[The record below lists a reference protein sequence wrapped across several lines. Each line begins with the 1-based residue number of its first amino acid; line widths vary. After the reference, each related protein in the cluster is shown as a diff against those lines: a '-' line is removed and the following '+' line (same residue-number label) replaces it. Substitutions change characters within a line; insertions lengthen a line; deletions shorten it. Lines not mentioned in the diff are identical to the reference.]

1 MIQLTLTLRDDYHT
15 GCGNISLCGTTLA
28 QTMIFQLATHV
39 PFFLTKQWRT
49 RGRVRRLGPPPPP
62 YLALVWDWNSS
73 IDRIVYHFWTGWFF
87 LMKRAL
93 HFATKLNSRDNQ
105 KCNCFWVPSYDLFA
119 SARNAVHG
127 RGPRNYNVQ
136 PRLVGGDVGWSNLP
150 QKVQQPFPNQ
160 SLDPPPPPH
169 SPNQKFPW
177 IRPCKIICRALLLNV
192 SNVVAPVNVFSCL
205 QVAEHGVRYK
215 RQQSGYI
222 FFYLYK

>member
-1 MIQLTLTLRDDYHT
+1 MIQLTLTLKDDYHT

-28 QTMIFQLATHV
+28 QTIIFQL
-39 PFFLTKQWRT
+39 
-49 RGRVRRLGPPPPP
+49 GGGGIRRLGPPPPP
-62 YLALVWDWNSS
+62 YLALVWDWNSC

-93 HFATKLNSRDNQ
+93 HFATKLNSKDNQ
-105 KCNCFWVPSYDLFA
+105 KFNCFWVPSYDLFA

-160 SLDPPPPPH
+160 SLPPPPPLPQ
-169 SPNQKFPW
+169 SK
-177 IRPCKIICRALLLNV
+177 L
-192 SNVVAPVNVFSCL
+192 PVDPPL
-205 QVAEHGVRYK
+205 QNH
-215 RQQSGYI
+215 
-222 FFYLYK
+222 L